1 MQAKLYHDLAHAAV
15 VSMAPK
21 QKTSGQQK
29 LPFSQPRIVMAA
41 SDEVIPV
48 NCNQKFNDAV
58 FAGQIYVILPQAVE
72 HAQAVMGV
80 SPNCDPLG
88 KRTAIRTT
96 TEVKEEAHANV
107 RKAIAVTHI
116 LLKYLW

>member
-21 QKTSGQQK
+21 QQTSGQQK
-29 LPFSQPRIVMAA
+29 LLFSQPRIVMAT
-41 SDEVIPV
+41 DEVIPV
-48 NCNQKFNDAV
+48 NAKQSFNDAV
-58 FAGQIYVILPQAVE
+58 FSGEIYVILPQAVA
-72 HAQAVMGV
+72 HSQAVMGV
-80 SPNCDPLG
+80 SPNCHPLG

-96 TEVKEEAHANV
+96 TEVKEEAHANEG
-107 RKAIAVTHI
+107 KAIAVTHI